1 MQSDFIV
8 TLFNEVLN
16 LRSAFSSLVQDSLS
30 FLPCFLLTR
39 AWDQLLVR
47 QFINP
52 LCCPLGVKQTPALSP
67 HKHSEVFFYD
77 YCLVFFTHN
86 SPSFHR
92 GCAIFSSWGALSQD
106 SQLLAVSMIPLQ
118 YPNTTT
124 YQTHTHTHSFT
135 FGGCSMFP
143 EVSLSHTVRRVNIC
157 NALAIGVVRC
167 LSNSV
172 VYCCREN
179 RWQSGFHF
187 PAAQQASDALWSRY
201 CVTIWNWCILLL
213 LLALMSSSCP
223 GSLHSKLE
231 VRATPS
237 SVLAH
242 CSNSNKHPKTHP
254 SGAVVAASMPER
266 SPRKGPPRSLFV
278 FLILIYFLFD

>member
-1 MQSDFIV
+1 MFPAHQSMRPALGPSIHKPSLLPFGGQ
-8 TLFNEVLN
+8 TNTRPLTPQAFRSFFLWLLFGFFHPQFSIFSQRLCHLLL
-16 LRSAFSSLVQDSLS
+16 LRSTQSGLTTPSSFNDTS
-30 FLPCFLLTR
+30 
-39 AWDQLLVR
+39 
-47 QFINP
+47 
-52 LCCPLGVKQTPALSP
+52 
-67 HKHSEVFFYD
+67 
-77 YCLVFFTHN
+77 
-86 SPSFHR
+86 
-92 GCAIFSSWGALSQD
+92 AISK
-106 SQLLAVSMIPLQ
+106 
-118 YPNTTT
+118 YRNTTT